1 MMSGLPPPGGGNKT
15 VQMVDTNSIV
25 KTEAN
30 LPLQTPTSQVIQPNG
45 AIHPTDSNTQYTSTN
60 PQQQTMRTTIP
71 GPTGDQFQQRIMP
84 GQTVQVRQTIATVD
98 RPIRPVASIV
108 PPSIKT
114 ESGFIKQEPKFQVAG
129 SVPTTTGPGSGSTTS
144 GQPTVGPGL
153 QSNSTTESSNPNG
166 LTPEELTN
174 VQKCKNFLITLIQL
188 AQRNEQTNPR
198 TVQNVKDLVQQLIDD
213 RITPTDFTERL
224 QTELQ
229 STPQPYLVPFLTKSL
244 PLLRRSMQNGGSKAR
259 PAPSGGPPPMPV
271 KRPAPGPNPPTTP
284 SNKVIKHE
292 PGPSPNTTRV
302 QIPMRPSHPGPRPPP
317 NVPRITLHNQPVPH
331 NQPFRPGQP
340 IRTRPRHIVQTHRP
354 KMPQSVPRDDDRDE
368 TDVTYMADV
377 DIHKETKLM
386 TDTGGIGTEIKHA
399 PGGDEPISVNKQALH
414 KLVGQAASRA
424 GGIERVTPDG
434 ARLIG
439 LALEEYVKNLVS
451 KAIHAASH
459 RNIQFKDN
467 EHREKVNDVKTQFKL
482 LQEIMLNE
490 KQKAEEAEQEQRA
503 KLLRSRNK
511 KEEDPEREKKKK
523 DAKMKQQA
531 IQEREQLKQA
541 DETAL
546 IASQRKRPTTSVASS
561 SLSGG
566 SSSRVTRVTRV
577 KMRDLLFC
585 LESERLDKSSRD
597 EVYKRYLK

>member
-1 MMSGLPPPGGGNKT
+1 
-15 VQMVDTNSIV
+15 
-25 KTEAN
+25 
-30 LPLQTPTSQVIQPNG
+30 
-45 AIHPTDSNTQYTSTN
+45 
-60 PQQQTMRTTIP
+60 MRTTIP

-129 SVPTTTGPGSGSTTS
+129 SVPTTTGPGCCSTTS

-292 PGPSPNTTRV
+292 PGPGPSPNTTRV

-317 NVPRITLHNQPVPH
+317 DVPRITLHNQPVPH

-340 IRTRPRHIVQTHRP
+340 IRTRPRHIVHTQRP
-354 KMPQSVPRDDDRDE
+354 
-368 TDVTYMADV
+368 
-377 DIHKETKLM
+377 
-386 TDTGGIGTEIKHA
+386 
-399 PGGDEPISVNKQALH
+399 
-414 KLVGQAASRA
+414 
-424 GGIERVTPDG
+424 
-434 ARLIG
+434 
-439 LALEEYVKNLVS
+439 KNLVS

-546 IASQRKRPTTSVASS
+546 IASQRKRPTTSVVRI
-561 SLSGG
+561 L
-566 SSSRVTRVTRV
+566 V
-577 KMRDLLFC
+577 
-585 LESERLDKSSRD
+585 E
-597 EVYKRYLK
+597 